1 LYYNASDSISDCLK
15 AALTSPLVLLC
26 IEHSIERWVLSWV
39 YDAVESSVIRPDNPD
54 LPGRDINNKDHTLT
68 VLGLRRPSPPLVRNT
83 IHWLFAKAGWGR
95 PLDNANSEHQR
106 AIQYTNEGQTIGV
119 GGTQITN
126 LAQLELPVV
135 QTQDSLTAEPPEPEV
150 TTIPISTIE
159 ELMRSTTPTS
169 EPDDNDPRIR
179 ITSREGI
186 VEMEVRLPPR
196 ILSSHTEI
204 ADLLENRNLWNIGSQ
219 DEVGS
224 IRRRSH
230 HRVTQ
235 LSLEPAQL
243 LGSIVRAQLI
253 GLAMLPIRMVTLRMI
268 ASHYLASHG
277 GYVGPHRVVR
287 SLNLNHLSL
296 QSITVQISHIAL
308 CGALEFCIDLGLWG
322 LQYVGITQLG
332 KAVFGWGTL

>member
-1 LYYNASDSISDCLK
+1 LHYNASASISDFLK

-54 LPGRDINNKDHTLT
+54 IPGRDIDNKDRTLT
-68 VLGLRRPSPPLVRNT
+68 VLGLRRPSPPLVKNT
-83 IHWLFAKAGWGR
+83 ISWLFAKIGWGR
-95 PLDNANSEHQR
+95 QLNNSNSEQQR
-106 AIQYTNEGQTIGV
+106 TIQYANEGQTIDV

-126 LAQLELPVV
+126 VAQLELPVV
-135 QTQDSLTAEPPEPEV
+135 QTHESLTAEPPEPEV
-150 TTIPISTIE
+150 TTIPISTYE
-159 ELMRSTTPTS
+159 ELMRSTMSAT
-169 EPDDNDPRIR
+169 EQDDNDPRIR

-204 ADLLENRNLWNIGSQ
+204 ADLVENRNLWNTVSQNEAGSTR
-219 DEVGS
+219 G
-224 IRRRSH
+224 RSH

-243 LGSIVRAQLI
+243 LGSIVRGHVIA
-253 GLAMLPIRMVTLRMI
+253 LAMLPIRIVTLRMI
-268 ASHYLASHG
+268 ASHYLASQG
-277 GYVGPHRVVR
+277 GYAGPHRIVS
-287 SLNLNHLSL
+287 SLNLNELNW
-296 QSITVQISHIAL
+296 QCITVQLSRIAL
-308 CGALEFCIDLGLWG
+308 CGALEFGIDLSLWG

-332 KAVFGWGTL
+332 KAVFGWGAL